1 MRYLYALLRDLIA
14 GQLTMRAMS
23 LVYTTLL
30 SIVPLLAFSFAIL
43 KGLGVFEQ
51 LEPYLTG
58 LLAPLGEQGE
68 QITTQ
73 ILTLVNNVRGSVLG
87 GLGFAFFLYTV
98 ISMIQKVEASFNYV
112 WYVSTPRSLARRFSE
127 YLVVLIVGPML
138 MVTAIGMITTIQSN
152 FVVQFLLNDPRFGAI
167 IVFAGKFVPYLI
179 ISGVFSFLYLFM
191 PNTRVNV
198 GSALIGGICGG
209 VMWATMSA
217 AFATFVL
224 YSARTL
230 EIYAGFAV
238 AITALLW
245 LYLNWLILLIGAQ
258 IAFYHQRPAYLRI
271 GRREPQLSN
280 AMRERLV
287 LDVMFLTGVA
297 FRRED
302 KVLTFRELSRTLKLP
317 SLTMTPAI
325 NALENAGLLITTEK
339 EELIPGR
346 EMSRISVGDILAVV
360 RKTGETGSDKPP
372 LWSAPVDELVSQV
385 DSAVGGVVGEMTLS
399 DLVDSRS
406 DPL

>member
-1 MRYLYALLRDLIA
+1 
-14 GQLTMRAMS
+14 
-23 LVYTTLL
+23 
-30 SIVPLLAFSFAIL
+30 
-43 KGLGVFEQ
+43 
-51 LEPYLTG
+51 
-58 LLAPLGEQGE
+58 
-68 QITTQ
+68 
-73 ILTLVNNVRGSVLG
+73 
-87 GLGFAFFLYTV
+87 
-98 ISMIQKVEASFNYV
+98 
-112 WYVSTPRSLARRFSE
+112 
-127 YLVVLIVGPML
+127 
-138 MVTAIGMITTIQSN
+138 
-152 FVVQFLLNDPRFGAI
+152 
-167 IVFAGKFVPYLI
+167 
-179 ISGVFSFLYLFM
+179 
-191 PNTRVNV
+191 
-198 GSALIGGICGG
+198 
-209 VMWATMSA
+209 MWATMSA

-325 NALENAGLLITTEK
+325 NALEHAGLLITTEK

>member
-1 MRYLYALLRDLIA
+1 MKTLLDQLKASLNPSSLLIGDA
-14 GQLTMRAMS
+14 ISDKYFADWSGTKPCPPAVLLKPQTTEELSTIMS
-23 LVYTTLL
+23 LCHQYDQPV
-30 SIVPLLAFSFAIL
+30 VVQ
-43 KGLGVFEQ
+43 GG
-51 LEPYLTG
+51 LTG
-58 LLAPLGEQGE
+58 LAGGATPQQGE
-68 QITTQ
+68 FAISLERMNRIEAIDTTAMTMTACAGTPLQ
-73 ILTLVNNVRGSVLG
+73 LL
-87 GLGFAFFLYTV
+87 
-98 ISMIQKVEASFNYV
+98 QEAAAEHD
-112 WYVSTPRSLARRFSE
+112 L
-127 YLVVLIVGPML
+127 
-138 MVTAIGMITTIQSN
+138 
-152 FVVQFLLNDPRFGAI
+152 
-167 IVFAGKFVPYLI
+167 FVPLD
-179 ISGVFSFLYLFM
+179 L
-191 PNTRVNV
+191 
-198 GSALIGGICGG
+198 G